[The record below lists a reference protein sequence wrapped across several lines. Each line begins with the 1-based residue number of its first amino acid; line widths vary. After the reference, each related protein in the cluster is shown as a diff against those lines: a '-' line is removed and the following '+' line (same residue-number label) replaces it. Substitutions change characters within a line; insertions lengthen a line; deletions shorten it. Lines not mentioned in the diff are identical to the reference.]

1 MAAGKHVWNE
11 KPLALDT
18 TAGRGL
24 LAAAA
29 RAGVRVGCAP
39 DTVLGA
45 GLQTARRLI
54 ASGVI
59 GEPRSA
65 LTLMQ
70 DPGPERWHHD
80 PEFLFRR
87 GAGPLFDIGPYYLST
102 LATLFGP
109 AEQVAALGRRSQPS
123 RVIGAGPRAGTTFEV
138 EVPTHVAALIG
149 YAQGPAATVVLSF
162 DSPLRRH
169 GFVEITGTEA
179 TLSLPDP
186 NRFDGDIRVRPTG
199 RDDWETVPAAG
210 AAAGRGLGVLDM
222 ARAIR
227 AGTPHRAS
235 GELALHV
242 LDIMEVCRALDD
254 GEYVRARRDH
264 LRHPGRAA
272 RRLGSVR
279 PGHPLDDQAGDS
291 MTESLGVGMVGY
303 AFMGAAH
310 SQAWRTAPHAF
321 DLPLRPVLAALCGRD
336 PGATAAAARRYGFDA
351 AETDWR
357 ALLERD
363 DVQLIDVCTPGDS
376 HAEISVAALDA
387 GKHVLCEKPLA
398 NTLRRGG
405 GDGRGGRP
413 GPGPRG
419 PLHGRLQLPPGP
431 GPRAGP
437 RAHRRRPGRRD
448 PARAGQP
455 TCRTG
460 WPTRP
465 SR

>member
-1 MAAGKHVWNE
+1 MTDPVGVAVVGCGTISDEYLRNLTSFPDLRVLVCTDLVLERAKAQAARYGVPGAGGDTEAAMAHPDVELVVNLTIPAAHAEVAHQAVAAGKSVWNE
-11 KPLALDT
+11 KPLTLDT
-18 TAGRGL
+18 EAGRGL

-59 GEPRSA
+59 GEPQSA

-80 PEFLFRR
+80 PEFLYRR

-149 YAQGPAATVVLSF
+149 YAGGPAATVMLSF

-210 AAAGRGLGVLDM
+210 ATAGRGLGVLDM

-227 AGTPHRAS
+227 AGTAHRAS

-242 LDIMEVCRALDD
+242 LDIME
-254 GEYVRARRDH
+254 
-264 LRHPGRAA
+264 
-272 RRLGSVR
+272 
-279 PGHPLDDQAGDS
+279 
-291 MTESLGVGMVGY
+291 
-303 AFMGAAH
+303 
-310 SQAWRTAPHAF
+310 
-321 DLPLRPVLAALCGRD
+321 
-336 PGATAAAARRYGFDA
+336 
-351 AETDWR
+351 
-357 ALLERD
+357 
-363 DVQLIDVCTPGDS
+363 
-376 HAEISVAALDA
+376 SVARSITGGTFESVATTFDPPDALPSDWDP
-387 GKHVLCEKPLA
+387 C
-398 NTLRRGG
+398 LR
-405 GDGRGGRP
+405 
-413 GPGPRG
+413 
-419 PLHGRLQLPPGP
+419 
-431 GPRAGP
+431 AV
-437 RAHRRRPGRRD
+437 
-448 PARAGQP
+448 
-455 TCRTG
+455 
-460 WPTRP
+460 
-465 SR
+465 S

>member
-1 MAAGKHVWNE
+1 MSAPAVSAPVGVAVVGCGTISDEYLRNLTSFPDLHVLVCADLDLERAKVQAARYGVPGVGSTAQATAHPDVELVVNLTIPAAHADVAQQAVAAGKHVWNE

-18 TAGRGL
+18 TAGRAL
-24 LAAAA
+24 LEAAAA
-29 RAGVRVGCAP
+29 AGVRVGCAP

-54 ASGVI
+54 SSGAI

-70 DPGPERWHHD
+70 DPGPERWHPD

-87 GAGPLFDIGPYYLST
+87 GAGPLFDMGPYYLST

-149 YAQGPAATVVLSF
+149 YAGGPAATVMLSF

-186 NRFDGDIRVRPTG
+186 TRFGGDIRVRPTG

-210 AAAGRGLGVLDM
+210 ATAGRGLGVLDM

-227 AGTPHRAS
+227 AGTAHRAS

-242 LDIMEVCRALDD
+242 LDIMEAVARSITGGTFEPVATTFDTPDALPSDWDPCLRA
-254 GEYVRARRDH
+254 V
-264 LRHPGRAA
+264 
-272 RRLGSVR
+272 S
-279 PGHPLDDQAGDS
+279 
-291 MTESLGVGMVGY
+291 
-303 AFMGAAH
+303 
-310 SQAWRTAPHAF
+310 
-321 DLPLRPVLAALCGRD
+321 
-336 PGATAAAARRYGFDA
+336 
-351 AETDWR
+351 
-357 ALLERD
+357 
-363 DVQLIDVCTPGDS
+363 
-376 HAEISVAALDA
+376 
-387 GKHVLCEKPLA
+387 
-398 NTLRRGG
+398 
-405 GDGRGGRP
+405 
-413 GPGPRG
+413 
-419 PLHGRLQLPPGP
+419 
-431 GPRAGP
+431 
-437 RAHRRRPGRRD
+437 
-448 PARAGQP
+448 
-455 TCRTG
+455 
-460 WPTRP
+460 
-465 SR
+465 